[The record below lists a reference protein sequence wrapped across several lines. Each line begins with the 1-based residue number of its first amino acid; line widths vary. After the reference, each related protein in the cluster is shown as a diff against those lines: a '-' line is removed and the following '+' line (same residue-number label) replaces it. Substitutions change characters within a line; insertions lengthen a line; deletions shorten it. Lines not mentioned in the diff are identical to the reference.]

1 MVPITGSRWT
11 SLRGRGYGVSSFR
24 SPRMDMGN
32 TSRLYLYSSCWKD
45 RRSGST
51 FPLTQLHLRYQ
62 NDIKIWRKKKRSVPI
77 VACSFD
83 LAAMK
88 HILTSKIVSISFFY
102 FFPRFKLKN
111 DINGNFTFWY
121 MSDLLRLCVVFFKEI
136 NALSGTTD
144 HTTIT
149 ITPGVAVSKFKI
161 NILSYHRSPCLR
173 FDLLGCSNYKGK
185 FNRIAEYFFKNNQ
198 KPTDAELNK
207 TLIWNTYKRTWKYF
221 F

>member
-1 MVPITGSRWT
+1 M
-11 SLRGRGYGVSSFR
+11 
-24 SPRMDMGN
+24 
-32 TSRLYLYSSCWKD
+32 K
-45 RRSGST
+45 
-51 FPLTQLHLRYQ
+51 
-62 NDIKIWRKKKRSVPI
+62 KKKRSVPI

-111 DINGNFTFWY
+111 DINGNFTFCY
-121 MSDLLRLCVVFFKEI
+121 MSDLLRLCVFFFKEI

-149 ITPGVAVSKFKI
+149 ITPGVAVSKFKL